1 MSAIGTT
8 TSQYPSYD
16 AQAARQALANKPGYE
31 FDEITNAATEDT
43 SGSASVSLSANLG
56 NTTASTETG
65 WLTLGI
71 ARALQTATTVDPA
84 TGHRELIAGAG
95 DKLTATINKL
105 LIDSGFTADDAA
117 TATANLSQAL
127 AQGGQILLASTNDHA
142 VSYTAAGTASNGATS
157 SAESRTEFGEVSNA
171 LAIGINLDTG
181 ALSVSLKTHDAFVD
195 QNASLQQGAG
205 FSPGAYGQD
214 QLTWETGL
222 RQGTFTTSGG
232 AASPLSETETDSTT
246 FDQEGSRSR
255 STIGLDQSPSA
266 TNAAQQPEQAAPALV
281 PSGAPIAT
289 DTTAAPKNDA
299 TTTGTTTNDALQ
311 RLIAS
316 LTDPKIFKATD
327 AANLVKQLSTI
338 ADGVRAQ
345 VKATAAALD
354 KQIAARQAAAKDA
367 APTAAQRR
375 ETRDLK
381 SGIHAGL
388 GHGQAANRV
397 ATVQVGVQ
405 QAVSITQTDRQGRGT
420 TLYKRPDGSLGK
432 FTQAP
437 RRLTA

>member
-157 SAESRTEFGEVSNA
+157 SAESRTEVGEVSNA

-195 QNASLQQGAG
+195 QSASLQQGAG
-205 FSPGAYGQD
+205 FSRGAYGQD

-289 DTTAAPKNDA
+289 DTTDPTAAPKNDA

-345 VKATAAALD
+345 VKATAVALD

-367 APTAAQRR
+367 AQQR

-388 GHGQAANRV
+388 GHGQTANRV

-405 QAVSITQTDRQGRGT
+405 QAVSITQTDRQGHGT

>member
-43 SGSASVSLSANLG
+43 SGSAAVSLSANLG

-95 DKLTATINKL
+95 DQLTATINKL

-157 SAESRTEFGEVSNA
+157 SAESRTEVGEVSNA

-195 QNASLQQGAG
+195 QSASLQQGAG
-205 FSPGAYGQD
+205 FSRGTYGQD
-214 QLTWETGL
+214 QLAWETGL

-255 STIGLDQSPSA
+255 STIGLDQSLAA
-266 TNAAQQPEQAAPALV
+266 TNAAQQPVQAAPALA

-289 DTTAAPKNDA
+289 DTTDPTAAPKNDA

-345 VKATAAALD
+345 VKATAVALD

-367 APTAAQRR
+367 AQQR

-388 GHGQAANRV
+388 GHGQTANRV

-405 QAVSITQTDRQGRGT
+405 QAVSITQTDRQGHGT